1 MSASSLPLPQG
12 KSVSLKQFVSRHIN
26 EIGLLVVIAIL
37 YLVFSL
43 NAPGFISL
51 NNQMNVL
58 RDAATI
64 GIAAWAMTLIIISGE
79 IDVSVGPMVAFVSVC
94 LAFLL
99 QFEVPLAI
107 ACLLVLLLGA
117 LMGTLAGVLRGVFNV
132 PSFVATLGL
141 WSALRGMGLWSALRG
156 MGLFMTNALPVP
168 IDENEVLDWLGGQ
181 FLGVPVSA
189 LIMMVLFALFVFIS
203 RKTAF
208 GRSVFAVGGNATAA
222 QLCGI
227 NVRRVRILI
236 FTLSGLLAAVTGILL
251 AARLGSGNAGAANG
265 LEFDVIAAVVV
276 GGTALSG
283 GRGSLFGTLLGVLVI
298 TLIGNGLV
306 LLGINS
312 FFQQVVRGVIIVVAV
327 LANIL
332 LTQRSSKAKR

>member
-1 MSASSLPLPQG
+1 MSASSLPLPHG

-64 GIAAWAMTLIIISGE
+64 GIAAWAMTLIIISGVSGE

-99 QFEVPLAI
+99 QFDVPLAI

-141 WSALRGMGLWSALRG
+141 WSALRGMGL
-156 MGLFMTNALPVP
+156 FMTNALPVP
-168 IDENEVLDWLGGQ
+168 INENEVLDWLGGQ

>member
-99 QFEVPLAI
+99 QFEVPLAV

-132 PSFVATLGL
+132 PSFVATL
-141 WSALRGMGLWSALRG
+141 GLWSALRG

-189 LIMMVLFALFVFIS
+189 LIMIVLFALFVFIS

-208 GRSVFAVGGNATAA
+208 GRSVFAVGGNAT
-222 QLCGI
+222 
-227 NVRRVRILI
+227 
-236 FTLSGLLAAVTGILL
+236 

>member
-1 MSASSLPLPQG
+1 MTTTTLPYSSEK
-12 KSVSLKQFVSRHIN
+12 KSRRRAFISQHIN
-26 EIGLLVVIAIL
+26 AIGLLVVIALL
-37 YLVFSL
+37 YLVFTSY
-43 NAPGFISL
+43 APGFISL

-64 GIAAWAMTLIIISGE
+64 GIAAWAMTLVIIAGE

-94 LAFLL
+94 LAYLMRA
-99 QFEVPLAI
+99 QVPLAWS
-107 ACLLVLLLGA
+107 LLAVIILGA
-117 LMGTLAGVLRGVFNV
+117 ALGTLAGFLRGWFNV

-141 WSALRGMGLWSALRG
+141 WSALRGL
-156 MGLFMTNALPVP
+156 GLFMTDALPVP
-168 IDENEVLDWLGGQ
+168 IDENDVLDWLGGQ
-181 FLGVPVSA
+181 AAGIPVSA
-189 LIMMVLFALFVFIS
+189 LLMLILFAVFLFVS

-208 GRSVFAVGGNATAA
+208 GRSVYAVGGNASAA

-227 NVRRVRILI
+227 NVKRVRVLI
-236 FTLSGLLAAVTGILL
+236 FTLSGVLAAITGILL

-283 GRGSLFGTLLGVLVI
+283 GRGSLLGTLLGVLVI

-332 LTQRSSKAKR
+332 LTQRNARVNVKK